1 MQWMDA
7 KTLFN
12 TIGEEHMLNEL
23 FYAIKNSDIYNKGKD
38 NFIKLYEEQDKKW
51 IKAYIKYLNNW
62 YKKKLVQS
70 GQLEKLSELADFMIK
85 LTGKFVAEK
94 EKKCL
99 NHINMKGLKKL
110 LTFYKQARWKIIIKS
125 STCQKKYCPK

>member
-1 MQWMDA
+1 M
-7 KTLFN
+7 
-12 TIGEEHMLNEL
+12 
-23 FYAIKNSDIYNKGKD
+23 
-38 NFIKLYEEQDKKW
+38 YEEQDKKW

-94 EKKCL
+94 EKK
-99 NHINMKGLKKL
+99 N
-110 LTFYKQARWKIIIKS
+110 A
-125 STCQKKYCPK
+125 